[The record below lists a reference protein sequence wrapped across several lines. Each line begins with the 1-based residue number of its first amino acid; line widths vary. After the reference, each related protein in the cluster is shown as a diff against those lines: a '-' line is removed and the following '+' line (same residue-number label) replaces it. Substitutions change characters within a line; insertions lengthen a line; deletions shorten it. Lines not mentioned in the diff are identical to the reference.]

1 MGRILLGIPF
11 IAGLI
16 FGCGSPGGRPASVV
30 QDTGDY
36 GRPTVFPRGEGEHR
50 MMRGTRPLFI
60 VADSATVGSRTLVA
74 GYEEVPPWD
83 SGRTHMHLQEDEL
96 LFVHRGEL
104 EVRLG
109 ESTYR
114 AASGATIFVPRRTW
128 IHFRTVGPDTAGF
141 LFVFNAPAFE
151 KCLRA
156 LSAPAGEPYVPLPA
170 HEMERLGVECHR
182 VSKAR

>member
-1 MGRILLGIPF
+1 MGRALPIIPS
-11 IAGLI
+11 IASLI
-16 FGCGSPGGRPASVV
+16 IGCSSPSSRSPSTA

-36 GRPTVFPRGEGEHR
+36 GRPTVFARGEGEQR

-60 VADSATVGSRTLVA
+60 VADSVTVGSRTLVA
-74 GYEEVPPWD
+74 GYEEVPPGD
-83 SGRTHMHLQEDEL
+83 SGRTHMHLEEDEL

-109 ESTYR
+109 DSTHR
-114 AASGATIFVPRRTW
+114 AASGASIFVPRRTW
-128 IHFRTVGPDTAGF
+128 IHFRSLGRDTAGF
-141 LFVFNAPAFE
+141 LFVFNAPAFG

-156 LSAPAGEPYVPLPA
+156 LSVPPGERYVPLPA
-170 HEMERLGVECHR
+170 AEMERVRKECHR